1 MHYVPSIGTVECVL
15 CRRILHLADLICGGW
30 ATPGAT
36 GLARVL
42 WSKSA
47 SCGKII
53 CTAGQVCALWAIW
66 GVQVIFVGFDRDGV
80 M

>member
-1 MHYVPSIGTVECVL
+1 MKVFIGLGLHSVELMCALCAQYRHCGVCLL
-15 CRRILHLADLICGGW
+15 CRRILHLADRICGGW

-47 SCGKII
+47 SCGE
-53 CTAGQVCALWAIW
+53 T
-66 GVQVIFVGFDRDGV
+66 IFTVG
-80 M
+80 